1 MARKPN
7 QLGTSTVIRC
17 QCGFEYQRGCP
28 NCGTADPA
36 PSQLAAL
43 KLQPGDVLVVTI
55 RDPNDSFATAFH
67 FQRVLSCLGFDNQ
80 FVVLHEGQ
88 RLETLDDEQLASIGL
103 QRSGSWRTRPP
114 LL

>member
-43 KLQPGDVLVVTI
+43 KLQPGDVLV
-55 RDPNDSFATAFH
+55 
-67 FQRVLSCLGFDNQ
+67 CLGFDNQ

-88 RLETLDDEQLASIGL
+88 RLETLDDAQLASIGL